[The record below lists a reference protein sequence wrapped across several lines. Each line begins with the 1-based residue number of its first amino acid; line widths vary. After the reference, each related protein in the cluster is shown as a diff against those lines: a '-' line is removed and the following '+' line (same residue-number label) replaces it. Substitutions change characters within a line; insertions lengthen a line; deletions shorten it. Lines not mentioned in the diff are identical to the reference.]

1 MTKRSRRFSVD
12 MRENHALILLP
23 DEILAEI
30 ISRLPLFEAA
40 RTSVLSTRWKYLWNF
55 STALNFYA
63 PRKLWKVQNSSEL
76 KQARKEYVS
85 WVNKILDLHQGKNL
99 NEFRIKFH
107 LLNLHEET
115 ITRWVYTAIAKGV
128 QNLELDLN
136 YMIGAWEGLEYQ
148 YGLPANFVRS
158 LRQFSGFR
166 CFKSLRFVN
175 VGISR
180 ETVEFFI
187 YNCPVLEELRVSH
200 VDSQHFLGLKVVGSS
215 IRLKYLELYCCFSIE
230 ELDISAPSLLSLKFY
245 GSNIRRLKIENV
257 PLLVDVSIGGTVYI
271 QLKNL
276 VEPIADYLTQLETL
290 ELSFNLDHVSIQNMI
305 DFVLSNILLTFC
317 PCYVILFSG

>member
-1 MTKRSRRFSVD
+1 MNLES
-12 MRENHALILLP
+12 
-23 DEILAEI
+23 
-30 ISRLPLFEAA
+30 
-40 RTSVLSTRWKYLWNF
+40 NF
-55 STALNFYA
+55 
-63 PRKLWKVQNSSEL
+63 
-76 KQARKEYVS
+76 
-85 WVNKILDLHQGKNL
+85 I
-99 NEFRIKFH
+99 

-290 ELSFNLDHVSIQNMI
+290 ELSFNLDHDNLRFPLPALPKLKHLIFDALAPDNKNLRQLTLVMKACPFLQKFTLKLVHAAPSRRRII
-305 DFVLSNILLTFC
+305 RKFPKWSYEHLKEVTFVGFEAVPI
-317 PCYVILFSG
+317 